1 MSGRVL
7 HASIN
12 QMEVGTLQEVDGL
25 WRFQYAAEW
34 LNHPQRLAHMTIY
47 FLFYSL
53 FLLCFP

>member
-25 WRFQYAAEW
+25 WSFQYAAEW
-34 LNHPQRLAHMTIY
+34 LNHPQRFARVYGKWVLK
-47 FLFYSL
+47 
-53 FLLCFP
+53 

>member
-25 WRFQYAAEW
+25 RSFQYAAEW
-34 LNHPQRLAHMTIY
+34 LNHPQRFARVDG
-47 FLFYSL
+47 
-53 FLLCFP
+53 